1 MDLMTPQEQIRS
13 LVEKIVLLIGERVTL
28 TASTPRLVIKS
39 ILDNDGRIMMSPC
52 TLNPSVAELI
62 RLVEDL
68 SSLAGISAHNMWLFM
83 TWRAEVLNSHLL
95 AFVTDVRAKK
105 GLVGG
110 LEKEVGGLEKE
121 GAKAAAAMVN
131 EVGGPWEWPPKWS
144 WEWPP
149 EVGVAIAQ
157 EEKMV
162 PVEAGEPIMMMTTMY
177 GEVAQ
182 MDLMSPQDQI
192 RSLVEQIVHLIGERV
207 TLTASTPRLVIKSIL
222 DNDGRIMMSPCT
234 LNPSV
239 AELIRLIE
247 DLSSLAGI
255 SAHSMWLFMTWR
267 AEVLNSHLLAFVTD
281 VMMMT
286 TMYGEVAQMDLMSPQ
301 DQIRSLVVQIVHLN
315 RAIAQAEKMVP
326 AEAGEPNMIP
336 AEAGEPNMMMTTM
349 YDATAAAEESGNTDG
364 EGGLSV
370 AEGQTLKGSWREAS
384 GSLATPVSS
393 LKSPFFGRGLNAA

>member
-13 LVEKIVLLIGERVTL
+13 LVEKIVRLIGERVTL

-39 ILDNDGRIMMSPC
+39 ILDNDGRVKMSPC
-52 TLNPSVAELI
+52 TLNPSVVELI
-62 RLVEDL
+62 RLIEDV

-121 GAKAAAAMVN
+121 VGGLEKEGAKAAAAMVN
-131 EVGGPWEWPPKWS
+131 EVGGAVGVAA
-144 WEWPP
+144 

-157 EEKMV
+157 
-162 PVEAGEPIMMMTTMY
+162 
-177 GEVAQ
+177 
-182 MDLMSPQDQI
+182 
-192 RSLVEQIVHLIGERV
+192 
-207 TLTASTPRLVIKSIL
+207 
-222 DNDGRIMMSPCT
+222 
-234 LNPSV
+234 
-239 AELIRLIE
+239 
-247 DLSSLAGI
+247 
-255 SAHSMWLFMTWR
+255 
-267 AEVLNSHLLAFVTD
+267 
-281 VMMMT
+281 
-286 TMYGEVAQMDLMSPQ
+286 
-301 DQIRSLVVQIVHLN
+301 
-315 RAIAQAEKMVP
+315 AEKMAP
-326 AEAGEPNMIP
+326 AKAGEPNMIP

-349 YDATAAAEESGNTDG
+349 YDVAAAAEESGNTDG

-393 LKSPFFGRGLNAA
+393 LKSPLFGRGLNAA

>member
-1 MDLMTPQEQIRS
+1 
-13 LVEKIVLLIGERVTL
+13 
-28 TASTPRLVIKS
+28 
-39 ILDNDGRIMMSPC
+39 MMSPC

-131 EVGGPWEWPPKWS
+131 EVGGAVGAAAEMVVGVAA
-144 WEWPP
+144 

-162 PVEAGEPIMMMTTMY
+162 PAEAGEPIMMMTTMY

-239 AELIRLIE
+239 AELIRLVE

-315 RAIAQAEKMVP
+315 RAIAQAEKMDP

-349 YDATAAAEESGNTDG
+349 YDATA
-364 EGGLSV
+364 
-370 AEGQTLKGSWREAS
+370 
-384 GSLATPVSS
+384 P
-393 LKSPFFGRGLNAA
+393 LKSQVTPTERRPECRGGPDAKRIMA